1 MVRDELTLRY
11 LTNAAAIAFGG
22 GGMLLLWLALVIEIA
37 RRHNSR
43 ARVVVVVDR
52 FMPAPARR
60 GAVALVALLSTL
72 GGFVGP
78 SAAYA
83 DTSVRHWLSDS
94 APATTPSVPSS
105 APPDSTAPARV
116 ADPPTPTPP
125 TPDPRTPDPRPT
137 DSPPADGPT
146 IAAPPPDPRP
156 TPVVHAA
163 PSVSP
168 ATVAPSR
175 PQRRTQAPG
184 RTASG
189 KSSRSVPTPSVVAS
203 PAPNADARYV
213 VAAGDCLWTIAARFL
228 GPGATNRAIDRGW
241 RQIYDANRTSVG
253 ENPSL
258 IRPGLALTISRLD
271 NTP

>member
-22 GGMLLLWLALVIEIA
+22 GGMLLLGLALVTEIA

-52 FMPAPARR
+52 LMPAPARR
-60 GAVALVALLSTL
+60 WAVALVAMLSTL
-72 GGFVGP
+72 GAFVGP
-78 SAAYA
+78 RAALA

-94 APATTPSVPSS
+94 APATTPS
-105 APPDSTAPARV
+105 APPHSTAPARV
-116 ADPPTPTPP
+116 TTPPPPDPP
-125 TPDPRTPDPRPT
+125 PT
-137 DSPPADGPT
+137 DPPLTDGPT

-156 TPVVHAA
+156 APVVHAA

-168 ATVAPSR
+168 ATVASSLPER
-175 PQRRTQAPG
+175 HTQAPG
-184 RTASG
+184 RTTLGRSP
-189 KSSRSVPTPSVVAS
+189 RSVPTPSVVAS
-203 PAPNADARYV
+203 PAPNADGRYV

-228 GPGATNRAIDRGW
+228 GPSATNRAIDRGW
-241 RQIYDANRTSVG
+241 RQIYDANRASVG
-253 ENPSL
+253 DNPSL
-258 IRPGLALTISRLD
+258 IHPGLALTIPHLE